1 MREKEH
7 PMQSKCPGQ
16 DFRNL
21 TMSVHRCPQCGKE
34 VEMFSD
40 EMKVKCPHCKAVVE
54 KETVP
59 SCIQWCKEAKRCLG
73 PEQWAKVMEI
83 IDKNGK

>member
-1 MREKEH
+1 
-7 PMQSKCPGQ
+7 MQSKCPGQ
-16 DFRNL
+16 DFRSL
-21 TMSVHRCPQCGKE
+21 TMSVHMCPQCGKE

-40 EMKVKCPHCKAVVE
+40 EMKFKCPHCKAVVE

-73 PEQWAKVMEI
+73 PERWAKVMEI